1 MYTNE
6 LVSRSISVEAAPAAV
21 LGLVGDPR
29 ALPRWAPRFAD
40 RVRSAEGTRWAV
52 ASGGDEFEIRVLASR
67 EAGTIDFL
75 APEEDRGLFT
85 RVVPSGEG
93 SAVTFTLVM
102 PATTPVAVMA
112 EQQEVLEQELA
123 ALRALCEHGPSPSYA
138 CQPHSQEAAS

>member
-1 MYTNE
+1 MHTNK
-6 LVSRSISVEAAPAAV
+6 LVSCSTSVDAAPPVV
-21 LGLVGDPR
+21 LGLVGDPC

-40 RVRSAEGTRWAV
+40 RVLSAEGTRWAL

-75 APEEDRGLFT
+75 APEEERGLFA

-102 PATTPVAVMA
+102 PATTPAAVMA
-112 EQQEVLEQELA
+112 EQRDVLEQELA
-123 ALRALCEHGPSPSYA
+123 ALRALCER
-138 CQPHSQEAAS
+138 